1 MQERDKGPF
10 EKRLV
15 TQPQLPSSMPADKD
29 PLKPIIQT
37 ERGEEK
43 IPKNVVSFAICT
55 VGICSSQQ

>member
-15 TQPQLPSSMPADKD
+15 TQPQIPSSMPADED
-29 PLKPIIQT
+29 PLKPIIPT

-43 IPKNVVSFAICT
+43 TPKNVVSFAICT